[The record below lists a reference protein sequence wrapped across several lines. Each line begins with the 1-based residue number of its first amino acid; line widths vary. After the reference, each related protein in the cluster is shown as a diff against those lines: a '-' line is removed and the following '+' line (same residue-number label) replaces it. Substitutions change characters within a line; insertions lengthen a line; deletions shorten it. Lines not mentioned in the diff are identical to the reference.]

1 MRNFAPFV
9 LFWMFLAAFCTN
21 VQGFGIRCLN
31 VSPGGGVTVSWDQT
45 GINIADFR
53 AYYLYHSTSASGPFT
68 AIDSVFFFNT
78 TSRSHTTALANTN
91 PAYYYVSFKSNNGS
105 PDIDSDIARAISL
118 NVFNPG
124 TGFANLTW
132 NATANPLIPTNSVW
146 YKIYREYPA
155 GFFTLLDSVNAST
168 SVQPMT
174 YADQISICSDTIKYR
189 IEVLDASGCRSISN
203 ISGELFRDLQPPT
216 QPVLDSVSL
225 DINGN
230 VVVGWNLNPS
240 PDTREYVV
248 LQGTATVDTAR
259 GINNTMMN
267 TSISG
272 NSASIPF
279 SVYAVDSCNN
289 PSAPS
294 VSHATLYVNASF
306 VLCEQSVHLSWNAY
320 SYWPNAAVYEILVSL
335 NGGGETI
342 AGTTSDL
349 FFDDSNLISGAFY
362 CYRVRARE
370 SGLSTR
376 SSTSNKVCVVPIFPP
391 PPMYT
396 YIRSVS
402 VVNSSTIEVR
412 AFVDDAAIAIKTY
425 QLLRSNSAAGPFGLV
440 ASQSAAGV
448 ANIRFFDTSANTEA
462 FSYYYKVRT
471 LDSCDVNVSES
482 QISRSILLKGIADP
496 EYTNTLSWI
505 GYQDWLGTVSHYNLY
520 VRTNGVLSAVPVK
533 TFDPSDPF
541 FYVDT
546 VLDDFFSDGKFCY
559 VIEAVEAG
567 GNPFFFL
574 DSARSNEIC
583 LNQDPAIFIP
593 NAFHPGGFLN
603 EIFYPSNG
611 FVNTETYSLYIFNR
625 WGEVVFETNDPHVGW
640 DGSSNGKRSPEAVYI
655 YLLKAT
661 TADGTPI
668 ERVGSVTLIR

>member
-1 MRNFAPFV
+1 MRIFARFA
-9 LFWMFLAAFCTN
+9 LFWLFISAFCTN
-21 VQGFGIRCLN
+21 VHGLGIRCLN
-31 VSPGGGVTVSWDQT
+31 VSPTGGVTVSWDQA
-45 GINIADFR
+45 GVNIADFR

-68 AIDSVFFFNT
+68 AIDSIFFFNT
-78 TSRSHTTALANTN
+78 TSRSHPTAVANSN

-105 PDIDSDIARAISL
+105 PDINSGVARAISL

-132 NATANPLIPTNSVW
+132 NATAIPLLPTNSVW

-168 SVQPMT
+168 AVQPMT
-174 YADQISICSDTIKYR
+174 FADQISICSDTIKYR
-189 IEVLDASGCRSISN
+189 IEVLDSSGCRSISN
-203 ISGELFRDLQPPT
+203 VAGELFRDLQPPA

-230 VVVGWNLNPS
+230 VIVGWNVSPS
-240 PDTREYVV
+240 PDTKEYVV
-248 LQGTATVDTAR
+248 LQGTATVDTSR
-259 GINNTMMN
+259 GINNTTMN
-267 TSISG
+267 TTISG
-272 NSASIPF
+272 NNGSLPF

-294 VSHATLYVNASF
+294 VSHATLYISASF
-306 VLCEQSVHLSWNAY
+306 VLCEKSVHLSWNSY
-320 SYWPNAAVYEILVSL
+320 SYWPNTAVYEILVSL

-342 AGTTSDL
+342 AGTTTDL
-349 FFDDSNLISGAFY
+349 FYDDANLISGAFY

-370 SGLSTR
+370 SGISTR
-376 SSTSNKVCVVPIFPP
+376 SSTSNKVCVVPIFPA
-391 PPMYT
+391 PPMYS

-412 AFVDDAAIAIKTY
+412 AFVDISAAAIKTY
-425 QLLRSNSAAGPFGLV
+425 QLLRSGSFAGPFTAV
-440 ASQSAAGV
+440 ASQSASGV
-448 ANIRFFDTSANTEA
+448 ADIRFFDTSANTEA

-471 LDSCDVNVSES
+471 LDSCDVNVLES
-482 QISRSILLKGIADP
+482 QISRSILLKGTADP
-496 EYTNTLSWI
+496 EYTNSLSWI
-505 GYQDWLGTVSHYNLY
+505 DYQDWLGTVGHYNLY
-520 VRTNGVLSAVPVK
+520 VRINGILSTVPLI
-533 TFDPSDPF
+533 TFNPSDPF

-546 VLDDFFSDGKFCY
+546 VIDDFFSDGQFCY

-567 GNPFFFL
+567 GNPYFFL
-574 DSARSNEIC
+574 DSARSNEVC

-603 EIFYPSNG
+603 EIFFPSNG
-611 FVNTETYSLYIFNR
+611 FVDTKTYSLDIFNR
-625 WGEVVFETNDPHVGW
+625 WGEVVFHTNNPREGW
-640 DGSSNGKRSPEAVYI
+640 DGSSHGQRSPEAVYI
-655 YLLKAT
+655 YLLKAAR
-661 TADGTPI
+661 ADGTPI